1 MMFRHYKR
9 RWTSLVLGMAAILGM
24 GGVPVVDAQES
35 FDVAGLLNAGAQWAE
50 VDLPP
55 DMLSRLQ
62 LPDRQDWQL
71 FWAGIQQRLQTGSVE
86 DLAEWM
92 PYARIG
98 LLLLGQVE
106 GGEEYAAWLRQ
117 RLDYFEMANT
127 ALVKV
132 PGAKPPPRPVLPPL
146 TPGRKVSILPPT
158 RKPVAKPVP
167 AVERQRNVVIENT
180 ALWKRK
186 IGSRPVPEGAR
197 ELAPKLKAVF
207 KEEGIPAQL
216 VWLAEVESSMN
227 PAARNPSGAVG
238 LFQLM
243 PATARRF
250 GLSTFPVDERNHP
263 EKSARAAARYLRFL
277 YGQFDSWPLAVAAY
291 NSGEGRLRDAMKAT
305 QGRTFEAVAP
315 GLPIETRMYVPKV
328 TAVVSVREG
337 IEDLRLP
344 GPSGGA
350 AGTGVAWSRI
360 PEGVNTLQP
369 GDRLAAMAPW
379 YGHFAWSMGAR
390 P

>member
-1 MMFRHYKR
+1 
-9 RWTSLVLGMAAILGM
+9 
-24 GGVPVVDAQES
+24 
-35 FDVAGLLNAGAQWAE
+35 LLNVGVQWAE
-50 VDLPP
+50 VDLPS
-55 DMLSRLQ
+55 DLLGQLQ
-62 LPDRQDWQL
+62 LPDRQDWQT
-71 FWAGIQQRLQTGSVE
+71 FWAGIQQRLQSGSVE

-106 GGEEYAAWLRQ
+106 GGEPYAAWLRQ

-132 PGAKPPPRPVLPPL
+132 PGAKPPPRPILPPV
-146 TPGRKVSILPPT
+146 TPGRKVSILPPA
-158 RKPVAKPVP
+158 RKPVANPVP
-167 AVERQRNVVIENT
+167 AVERQREVVIENT
-180 ALWKRK
+180 ALWRRK
-186 IGSRPVPEGAR
+186 IVGRPVPEGAR

-207 KEEGIPAQL
+207 TEEGIPAPL

-227 PAARNPSGAVG
+227 PEARNPSGAVG

-277 YGQFDSWPLAVAAY
+277 YGRFDSWPLAVAAY

-305 QGRTFEAVAP
+305 GGRTFEAVAP

-328 TAVVSVREG
+328 AAVVSVREG

-344 GPSGGA
+344 GPSGVA
-350 AGTGVAWSRI
+350 AGPGVAWAGI
-360 PEGVNTLQP
+360 QGEAGAFHA
-369 GDRLAAMAPW
+369 GARLAAMPSRCDGVALRR
-379 YGHFAWSMGAR
+379 GAR
-390 P
+390 L